1 MTIPSK
7 AIYSTIGRV
16 DESLHQNLYVA
27 TICQRREPCKPII
40 TENLNYA

>member
-7 AIYSTIGRV
+7 AIYSTIRV

-27 TICQRREPCKPII
+27 TICQRIEPCKPII